1 MCERLYMMIDMAEV
15 LNVQLNWL
23 QSDLFFYWKHCD
35 ILASTQMFLQP
46 IV

>member
-1 MCERLYMMIDMAEV
+1 MCERLYMMIDIAEV
-15 LNVQLNWL
+15 LDVQINWL

-35 ILASTQMFLQP
+35 ILASAQALSQF